1 MVIIFAILFALARL
15 EKEVT
20 RCHLKDHAGEG
31 PEVGARTILGP
42 NDHFWR
48 AVLPSLNLCRE
59 VVVCPTAIAQ
69 VAYLEFEVLSEFW
82 SSSLRPVL
90 LNLMLDLPWVQYFEF
105 QVGYPKSVAKLII
118 AVDRRDS
125 ISYVVQRSGS
135 GIFILKLFDFSLDSH
150 LLTLL
155 ELLAVF
161 HELVKL
167 SAIGLIPIQV
177 VAIEGGRCHPSLLHL
192 LHLLDQ

>member
-1 MVIIFAILFALARL
+1 M
-15 EKEVT
+15 
-20 RCHLKDHAGEG
+20 
-31 PEVGARTILGP
+31 
-42 NDHFWR
+42 
-48 AVLPSLNLCRE
+48 
-59 VVVCPTAIAQ
+59 VCPTAIAQ

-118 AVDRRDS
+118 AVDSRDS

-135 GIFILKLFDFSLDSH
+135 GIFILKLFDFSLDSY

-161 HELVKL
+161 HELVEL